1 MSSCHDKTLTGNDVV
16 VYVKMSL

>member
-1 MSSCHDKTLTGNDVV
+1 MSSCHDKTLSGYDVV